1 MELREDRTQLG
12 TLLPNSTLGCLR
24 LLLWKLGHG
33 IMACECLCNKFMTFE
48 SIDRWD
54 DQRTSQCFQL
64 WFRVFTVTR
73 VWYLGFKLIWL
84 AVRLPGIGWNKLE
97 ELLCTTMFGRH
108 ELVLYAVKAVLLL
121 STGLMKSWFRFV
133 LLFHFPCGVRYYR
146 FDFILY

>member
-54 DQRTSQCFQL
+54 DQRTNRSIESMFPALIFGFLQL
-64 WFRVFTVTR
+64 PECD
-73 VWYLGFKLIWL
+73 IW
-84 AVRLPGIGWNKLE
+84 G
-97 ELLCTTMFGRH
+97 
-108 ELVLYAVKAVLLL
+108 L
-121 STGLMKSWFRFV
+121 SS
-133 LLFHFPCGVRYYR
+133 
-146 FDFILY
+146 FDWL